1 MAYSMSD
8 VQMDRTLSSEQKR
21 IDFRPPEDL
30 PPPLDKPTD
39 ACLFATALLTAA
51 AKSAQQ
57 ALQGSNSSAFTSEV
71 SQLHNLPPC
80 WWHICS
86 LCKAIVC
93 VTAVLQNVE
102 HVLHGKRGLP
112 MTKKKQKVNTESD
125 RVRQSRKVLS
135 AGTAIVPD
143 LAWPGNIMSPQNPF
157 MCSCYCV
164 GHD

>member
-1 MAYSMSD
+1 MSD

-71 SQLHNLPPC
+71 SQLHNRPPC
-80 WWHICS
+80 CWHICS
-86 LCKAIVC
+86 PYKVIVC
-93 VTAVLQNVE
+93 VIAVLQYVE
-102 HVLHGKRGLP
+102 QVLQGKRGLP
-112 MTKKKQKVNTESD
+112 MT
-125 RVRQSRKVLS
+125 
-135 AGTAIVPD
+135 
-143 LAWPGNIMSPQNPF
+143 
-157 MCSCYCV
+157 
-164 GHD
+164 

>member
-1 MAYSMSD
+1 MQRVSQQQLAYSMTD

-30 PPPLDKPTD
+30 PPPLDRPTD

-80 WWHICS
+80 CWDIYSFCTV
-86 LCKAIVC
+86 IVC
-93 VTAVLQNVE
+93 MTFLLQNLE
-102 HVLHGKRGLP
+102 QLLQGIRNLS
-112 MTKKKQKVNTESD
+112 MTSKPQNANTESEQECQ
-125 RVRQSRKVLS
+125 VKEVLS
-135 AGTAIVPD
+135 AGIA
-143 LAWPGNIMSPQNPF
+143 
-157 MCSCYCV
+157 
-164 GHD
+164 